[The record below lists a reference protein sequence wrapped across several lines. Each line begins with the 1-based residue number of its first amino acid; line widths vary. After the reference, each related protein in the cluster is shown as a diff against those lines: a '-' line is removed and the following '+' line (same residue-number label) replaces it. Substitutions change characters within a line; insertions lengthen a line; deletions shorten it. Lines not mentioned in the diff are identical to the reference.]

1 MSIKQFLKDWTLPVA
16 IATGTVV
23 YLIFYWVPQL
33 EPASNFFGPII
44 DTIFPMMVFCTLF
57 STRSAQCVDH
67 LLCRGQPLAE
77 DPLGERAHLYHRSRS
92 DGSPSGDR

>member
-44 DTIFPMMVFCTLF
+44 DTIFPMMVAVAGAMTSSEAFCA
-57 STRSAQCVDH
+57 RSM
-67 LLCRGQPLAE
+67 
-77 DPLGERAHLYHRSRS
+77 
-92 DGSPSGDR
+92 

>member
-33 EPASNFFGPII
+33 EPASNFSNGVVNTAQGLRRVPYPVSEQTDNKPGYEAGVAALGGP
-44 DTIFPMMVFCTLF
+44 DNGG
-57 STRSAQCVDH
+57 TRLWWDQK
-67 LLCRGQPLAE
+67 PFNN
-77 DPLGERAHLYHRSRS
+77 
-92 DGSPSGDR
+92 